1 AVGMAVVDSFVTALI
16 NIARVVEGKILIGV
30 QPFGRTFM
38 KPVAAAL
45 GAAAFLGLWRV
56 FLGHSTVAAVGGLVI
71 GGLIYLSILRIL
83 GLDPEERH
91 VIDVVKGRVITL
103 VKRRS

>member
-1 AVGMAVVDSFVTALI
+1 MAVVDAFVTALI
-16 NIARVVEGKILIGV
+16 NIARVVEGKILVGV

-45 GAAAFLGLWRV
+45 GAAAFLAMWRV
-56 FLGHSTVAAVGGLVI
+56 FLGHSTVVAVIGLVI
-71 GGLIYLSILRIL
+71 GGLTYISILSVL

-91 VIDVVKGRVITL
+91 VVDVLKSRAASIVKGRA
-103 VKRRS
+103 